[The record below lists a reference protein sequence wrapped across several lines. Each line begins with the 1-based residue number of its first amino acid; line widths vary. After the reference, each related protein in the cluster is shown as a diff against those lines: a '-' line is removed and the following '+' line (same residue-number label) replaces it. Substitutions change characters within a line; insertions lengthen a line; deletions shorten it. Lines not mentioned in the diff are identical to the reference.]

1 MGLEII
7 CLDHGRY
14 VLASLILLHP
24 VLGLFGDST
33 GARSRLLWRKIAVSV
48 DGDDKDK
55 KNFSGIQFN
64 RFNFLYTQFSSV
76 YLDTARH
83 PSVNPAL
90 VQLALDNLPMPF

>member
-1 MGLEII
+1 ML
-7 CLDHGRY
+7 
-14 VLASLILLHP
+14 
-24 VLGLFGDST
+24 
-33 GARSRLLWRKIAVSV
+33 V

-90 VQLALDNLPMPF
+90 VQLALRPNSTNQCTKPGLEFLGPALYPTIWF

>member
-1 MGLEII
+1 M
-7 CLDHGRY
+7 
-14 VLASLILLHP
+14 LHP
-24 VLGLFGDST
+24 VLGLFRDSM
-33 GARSRLLWRKIAVSV
+33 GARSRLLRRKIAASV

-64 RFNFLYTQFSSV
+64 RFNFLHTQFGSV

-90 VQLALDNLPMPF
+90 VQLEIGRAHV